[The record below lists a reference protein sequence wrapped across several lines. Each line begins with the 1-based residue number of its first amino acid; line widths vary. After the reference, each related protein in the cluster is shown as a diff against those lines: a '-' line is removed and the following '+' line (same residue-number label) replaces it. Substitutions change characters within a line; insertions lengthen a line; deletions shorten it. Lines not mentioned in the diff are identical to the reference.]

1 MSHPPTVTIPEGL
14 PRRKPPRPLPS
25 EPVAP
30 GPRRAIASA
39 RNVAGLLEQEPR
51 LWPGLTTCVTDTD
64 GQMIVHYA
72 VSGESTT
79 ASSLFGPDGVVA
91 LWRSV
96 LAEPKEARRE
106 VAQGNER
113 VITVHG
119 RHAGYMVTVLF
130 TVFGPHPSPALVP
143 SQDKEKDKNRGPSH
157 S

>member
-1 MSHPPTVTIPEGL
+1 M
-14 PRRKPPRPLPS
+14 
-25 EPVAP
+25 AP

-39 RNVAGLLEQEPR
+39 RNVARLLEQEPG

-72 VSGESTT
+72 VSGDSRT

-106 VAQGNER
+106 ISQGNER

-119 RHAGYMVTVLF
+119 RYAGYIVTILF
-130 TVFGPHPSPALVP
+130 TVFGPRPFPALP
-143 SQDKEKDKNRGPSH
+143 QDKDNTNDKDKDKDRDSLH
-157 S
+157 A

>member
-1 MSHPPTVTIPEGL
+1 MSHPSTATLSEGL
-14 PRRKPPRPLPS
+14 PRRKPPRPLPP

-39 RNVAGLLEQEPR
+39 RNVAGLLEQEPG
-51 LWPGLTTCVTDTD
+51 LWPGLTTCITDTD

-72 VSGESTT
+72 VNGNATS

-96 LAEPKEARRE
+96 LTEPEEARRE

-113 VITVHG
+113 VITVYG
-119 RHAGYMVTVLF
+119 KHAGYMVTVLF
-130 TVFGPHPSPALVP
+130 TVFGPRPSPTLVP
-143 SQDKEKDKNRGPSH
+143 SQDKDNDRGPSRP
-157 S
+157 